1 MSLSSSQ
8 QELSVP
14 GCSKPRLSHG
24 TIFSTLAG
32 EKSSSDYKK
41 LRGNKFQEDDLCSPC
56 FRQSCGVI
64 YVISYVESV
73 VVSTPPPHC
82 TDTCYQ
88 ETWGLVAALSNC
100 QNDCKGGSND
110 NDYPRMASITAYHEA
125 VPTEAPVCSRLV
137 SYALRGAE

>member
-1 MSLSSSQ
+1 MLTFGTSKAAERKVAVMGKGHDMRSPLA
-8 QELSVP
+8 LIIVP
-14 GCSKPRLSHG
+14 Q
-24 TIFSTLAG
+24 
-32 EKSSSDYKK
+32 

-110 NDYPRMASITAYHEA
+110 NG
-125 VPTEAPVCSRLV
+125 V
-137 SYALRGAE
+137 S